1 MTLKI
6 LLTFISTAVFTIYV
20 SAQNDNSDM
29 EVVYKMKYIPD
40 SLKKEKSILVDN
52 LVLLFNNHSSIYF
65 SQEAKNYYDYLSKGI
80 AKMQNGTISLGTLPD
95 YPRSRASV
103 YKNGDIITATLPVG
117 KYFYSFEE
125 PKLQWTLL
133 NDKTKI
139 NGIECS
145 FAKTVTDTGD
155 TFFAWYTMEYPFSEG
170 PFRFKGLPGLIL
182 KVFNKNN
189 TIEIEAV
196 EIKKSISVIEPFI
209 ISGSIKIKNK
219 NIYLKTR
226 AEYNENPNIQNIN
239 SGIIIKKDGV
249 VLNNGTSLRK
259 IEANV
264 FLD

>member
-1 MTLKI
+1 MKSRIIFSII
-6 LLTFISTAVFTIYV
+6 LTIFYITIN
-20 SAQNDNSDM
+20 AQDKADM
-29 EVVYKMKYIPD
+29 EVVYKMNYIPD
-40 SLKKEKSILVDN
+40 SLNKEKKISVDN
-52 LVLLFNNHSSIYF
+52 LILLFNNNTSIYF
-65 SQEAKNYYDYLSKGI
+65 SQEAKNYYEYLYKGI
-80 AKMQNGTISLGTLPD
+80 STMQNGKISLGTLPN

-103 YKNGDIITATLPVG
+103 YKNGEIVTATLPVG

-182 KVFNKNN
+182 KVFNQNN

-196 EIKKSISVIEPFI
+196 EIKKSISLIEPFI
-209 ISGSIKIKNK
+209 ISQSIKIKNK

-226 AEYNENPNIQNIN
+226 SEYNENPNIQNIN
-239 SGIIIKKDGV
+239 SGIIVKKDGV
-249 VLNNGTSLRK
+249 LLDNNTSMQK
-259 IEANV
+259 ITTNV